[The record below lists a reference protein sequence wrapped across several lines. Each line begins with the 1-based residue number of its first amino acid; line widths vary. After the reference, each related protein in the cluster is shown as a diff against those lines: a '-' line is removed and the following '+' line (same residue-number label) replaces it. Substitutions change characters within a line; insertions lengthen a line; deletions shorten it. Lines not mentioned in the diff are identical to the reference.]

1 MYIVAIANSK
11 GGTGKT
17 TTARQL
23 AENLGTQHR
32 VLLIDLDPQAS
43 LTKSFNFDQ
52 EPTYSSTHV
61 LSGEKRIDNAITNAH
76 DNIDI
81 LTADARLSTVE
92 RALSESPSGQT
103 KLRTALKVVANN
115 YAYCIIDTIGATSM
129 LVFNALAA
137 AHAVIVPTRPEGTD
151 LETIVPFIKSTV
163 EDANEAHHSGKQ
175 QIAILPTQY
184 VDQSNHHKEALEALK
199 GLGYKVLSPVGR
211 SVKVSEAMFN
221 KASLR
226 DQDKGNQRTQEY
238 EQISR
243 EVVEWLTK

>member
-1 MYIVAIANSK
+1 MDILAIANSK

-23 AENLGTQHR
+23 AENLGINHR

-43 LTKSFNFDQ
+43 LTKSFAFDQ
-52 EPTYSSTHV
+52 EPSYSSTHV

-92 RALSESPSGQT
+92 RALSESPSGQM
-103 KLRTALKVVANN
+103 KLRNALKVVANN

-137 AHAVIVPTRPEGTD
+137 ANIVIVPTRPEGTD
-151 LETIVPFIKSTV
+151 LETILPFIKSTV
-163 EDANEAHHSGKQ
+163 EDANDAHHGGKQ

-184 VDQSNHHKEALEALK
+184 VDQSTHHREAIEAFK
-199 GLGYKVLSPVGR
+199 TLGYKVLSPIGR
-211 SVKVSEAMFN
+211 SIKVSEAMFN
-221 KASLR
+221 KANLQ
-226 DQDKGNQRTQEY
+226 DQDKRNPRTHEY
-238 EQISR
+238 ELVTR
-243 EVVEWLTK
+243 EVVEWLKK